1 MKVLVLGV
9 LFHACLTQSFASTK
23 VEEENQLS
31 HYSKFYSNFA
41 EDPRDPD
48 NNIAFPWEVKKEA
61 LDPNKSAISNESDEG
76 VTGSK

>member
-61 LDPNKSAISNESDEG
+61 LDPNKSTISNENDES
-76 VTGSK
+76 VTVSK

>member
-9 LFHACLTQSFASTK
+9 LFHACLTQSFASTEC
-23 VEEENQLS
+23 EEKNRLS

-48 NNIAFPWEVKKEA
+48 NKIGFPWEVKKEE
-61 LDPNKSAISNESDEG
+61 LEQNKSAISNENDESLT
-76 VTGSK
+76 VSK